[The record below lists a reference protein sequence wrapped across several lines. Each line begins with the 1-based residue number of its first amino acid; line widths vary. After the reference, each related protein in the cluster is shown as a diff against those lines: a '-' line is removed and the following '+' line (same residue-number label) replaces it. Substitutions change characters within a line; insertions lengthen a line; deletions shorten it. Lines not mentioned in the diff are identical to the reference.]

1 MILDA
6 NLIFSEDQA
15 VTATAISANV
25 VQFPANG
32 IVYGETAANAALS
45 SGAVVL
51 ATSGAIPV
59 ASLLA
64 GFRPTFTRVLP
75 DGEIKEFLGLRYTVG
90 GSNATAGQI
99 SAALATEVNT

>member
-32 IVYGETAANAALS
+32 IVYGETLPS
-45 SGAVVL
+45 P
-51 ATSGAIPV
+51 ATSG
-59 ASLLA
+59 
-64 GFRPTFTRVLP
+64 
-75 DGEIKEFLGLRYTVG
+75 
-90 GSNATAGQI
+90 
-99 SAALATEVNT
+99 LATKSRC